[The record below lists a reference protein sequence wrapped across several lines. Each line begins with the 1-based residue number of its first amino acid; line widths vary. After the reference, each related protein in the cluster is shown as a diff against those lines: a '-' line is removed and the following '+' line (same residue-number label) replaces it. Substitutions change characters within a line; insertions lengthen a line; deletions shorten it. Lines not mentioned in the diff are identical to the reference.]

1 MRAISHLLVLV
12 DVDVMVHLLVCLCLH
27 LFLVL
32 LVSSHKCHLQWS
44 PFDLTRRAERT
55 VVSFPPSLPPSL
67 PLPSG
72 IIYWSP
78 APSCS
83 VLALLGFR
91 FAVTAVLSSIPPM
104 HPGRSFS
111 LSLFTVRGGRSRVSL
126 VAGCCTSTYTYSECQ
141 LGLQTEVCVG
151 ATAFESI

>member
-44 PFDLTRRAERT
+44 PFEVIDFSYSQSRT
-55 VVSFPPSLPPSL
+55 NGSVLSSL

-126 VAGCCTSTYTYSECQ
+126 VAGVLY
-141 LGLQTEVCVG
+141 
-151 ATAFESI
+151 